1 MQWVFDGD
9 PCWTATSR
17 PEAFRTPVWAGGTWN
32 SDHKVT
38 IEVILQYCQEKCG
51 GLHTKSNYAFPG
63 MWFLS
68 NCPFCAG
75 SISVCNRCAIFNGMV
90 GLDVTA
96 KLLVNIG
103 FSILLASTTR
113 LFYWLSFI
121 CLQRVSWTDCLV
133 NLRPFHSTHLWHW
146 FCCRLITQK
155 GRCIITL

>member
-1 MQWVFDGD
+1 MQWVFDVD

-75 SISVCNRCAIFNGMV
+75 SISVCNCCAIFNGMV
-90 GLDVTA
+90 GLDVSA
-96 KLLVNIG
+96 KLLMNIG
-103 FSILLASTTR
+103 FTILLPSTTITYLQHCIKQAP
-113 LFYWLSFI
+113 LFFLDWSCNHLYQFFFLQSIGFFI
-121 CLQRVSWTDCLV
+121 SAKIA
-133 NLRPFHSTHLWHW
+133 F
-146 FCCRLITQK
+146 
-155 GRCIITL
+155 